1 MKRLIAVILMLSS
14 MAACSSV
21 EDIPDLYGVISG
33 TVMHKEQP
41 VEGVEVVITPGGK
54 SFVTKSNGTY
64 TFESLES
71 GSYTLTFKKKG
82 YKTVTKNVNVSAG
95 VNNLVDVNL
104 DIDGNLVT
112 ADMDILNFGKTSK
125 VMSFN
130 IVNQLDRVVTWE
142 IRQDNLPDWVSFK
155 SLSGDVPSNSQN
167 PVSVTVDRSKVKGEK
182 DSFSL
187 DIDISTGNALTVKVN
202 VEAGKVGVVIPELWA
217 IGYDYYQVAF
227 VMGENCT
234 KFCLGD
240 DIVADVP
247 VETIMK
253 NGVFYEDDDYVI
265 EFNCKDNPGIPHYL
279 YIIPFNEFGQ
289 PGVMEV
295 YKMLLDEEPAPQI
308 QYTALKDINSADTY
322 NVKDAYVA
330 YADGW
335 RAIITDDNGHTLF
348 YMYFDS
354 SYTSAHPKT
363 GDILELSGEVKTYHN
378 MLEFINPEFTV
389 TGSGVFDDMIASDA
403 IDYWNRFLI
412 DDGSDMTSYCNLM
425 PPGIRPVSLRGKLSN
440 ASDGYCSLDVEG
452 TDVIGNL
459 MNSDAAYF
467 NDYVGKTVDFN
478 GVAVGYNVYLGNY
491 YLDIIVSDIEEVV
504 PIKPSLESYLG
515 YWNATVYN
523 TNNEGWETWENL
535 YLESFVDDETG
546 QVKVEFINWMFGY
559 PYSYFGT
566 VGFYEESTGNII
578 LEGNWSTG
586 IYKYKDS
593 DDAYR
598 SYFTLFYN
606 DGVSD
611 DYSYIYPSRSEYS
624 TAVLEYKDEDRN
636 SMILTGDEQYPDE
649 NGNIANCFSFQIY
662 NVTKDEYEG
671 WYPVYRD
678 IVFTRSSNPPAEA
691 TYSRSRS
698 GKPRNCVEID
708 QVEAPRSFD
717 ARNFSGM
724 TPKIL

>member
-64 TFESLES
+64 TFENLES

-82 YKTVTKNVNVSAG
+82 YKTVTKNINVSAG

-167 PVSVTVDRSKVKGEK
+167 PVSVTVDRSRVKGEK

-187 DIDISTGNALTVKVN
+187 DIDISTGNVLTIKVN
-202 VEAGKVGVVIPELWA
+202 IEAGKVGVVIPELWA

-253 NGVFYEDDDYVI
+253 NGVYYEDDDYVI

-308 QYTALKDINSADTY
+308 QYTALKDINSAGTY

-363 GDILELSGEVKTYHN
+363 GDILELSGEVKLYHN
-378 MLEFINPEFTV
+378 MLEFTNPEFTV
-389 TGSGVFDDMIASDA
+389 TGSGAFDDMIASDA
-403 IDYWNRFLI
+403 IDSWNRYLI
-412 DDGSDMTSYCNLM
+412 DDSSDMASYCNLSSA
-425 PPGIRPVSLRGKLSN
+425 GIRPVSLRGTVNKSDTGDYYYLIVPD
-440 ASDGYCSLDVEG
+440 ASFVYGNIFSSGTSLNKYQSQLVDITGY
-452 TDVIGNL
+452 
-459 MNSDAAYF
+459 
-467 NDYVGKTVDFN
+467 
-478 GVAVGYNVYLGNY
+478 AVGCYEYQGSSYV
-491 YLDIIVSDIEEVV
+491 DILVVDIEQVDDT
-504 PIKPSLESYLG
+504 PTLESYLG
-515 YWNATVYN
+515 YWDVLAYNVDKKEYEEWTNMYLGTYFDEALGSEIVYFK
-523 TNNEGWETWENL
+523 GW
-535 YLESFVDDETG
+535 
-546 QVKVEFINWMFGY
+546 FGY
-559 PYSYFGT
+559 DFIIAYGEYDAERRQIFLRSGWGSKYEIYFNGDESKFYKSVFYPLYINEEGISNLIGPSVKDYSAAVLTRTYNPTSGQYGMCFTNQYVDEEGMYANGFSFWYYNIDDSNDSFWDYF
-566 VGFYEESTGNII
+566 
-578 LEGNWSTG
+578 
-586 IYKYKDS
+586 YKD
-593 DDAYR
+593 
-598 SYFTLFYN
+598 
-606 DGVSD
+606 
-611 DYSYIYPSRSEYS
+611 I
-624 TAVLEYKDEDRN
+624 
-636 SMILTGDEQYPDE
+636 I
-649 NGNIANCFSFQIY
+649 
-662 NVTKDEYEG
+662 
-671 WYPVYRD
+671 
-678 IVFTRSSNPPAEA
+678 FTRSQNPPAEA
-691 TYSRSRS
+691 SSARSQS
-698 GKPRNCVEID
+698 GRKPRNCVEVDQID
-708 QVEAPRSFD
+708 VPMTFD
-717 ARNFSGM
+717 ARRIFGKVPYS
-724 TPKIL
+724 L